1 LLPAKDRF
9 NKSFREIRI
18 MSSDLQSAPA
28 SNKMLWVGY
37 VVSALPVL
45 MLLFSGA
52 MKFAK
57 PAAVVEGFAHLG
69 WPDSLALALGIIEV
83 GCTIVYLIPQTAV
96 LGAILLTGYL
106 GGATATHVRI
116 GEGFIG
122 PVLFGV
128 LLWLGLYLRD
138 ARIRALIPLRS

>member
-1 LLPAKDRF
+1 MVHAKGMF
-9 NKSFREIRI
+9 NKSFGESHV
-18 MSSDLQSAPA
+18 MSSNPQSAPA
-28 SNKMLWVGY
+28 SNKMLWAGY

-45 MLLFSGA
+45 LLPFSGA

-57 PAAVVEGFAHLG
+57 PAAVVEGFADLG
-69 WPDSLALALGIIEV
+69 WPESLALALGILEV

-122 PVLFGV
+122 PVLIGV

-138 ARIRALIPLRS
+138 ARLRALIPLRS

>member
-1 LLPAKDRF
+1 
-9 NKSFREIRI
+9 
-18 MSSDLQSAPA
+18 MSSNLKSAPT
-28 SNKMLWVGY
+28 SNKMLWAGY

-45 MLLFSGA
+45 LLLFSGV

-57 PAAVVEGFAHLG
+57 PAALVEGFAHLG
-69 WPDSLALALGIIEV
+69 WPESLALVLGILEV
-83 GCTIVYLIPQTAV
+83 GCTIVYVIPQTSV

-128 LLWLGLYLRD
+128 LVWLGIYLRD
-138 ARIRALIPLRS
+138 SRIRALIPLRRSGE